1 MMSSEMK
8 PKPEMD
14 AVNSALFTGLKNG
27 KLLVQQCN
35 DCKHL
40 QFYPRPICV
49 KCGSINLGWK
59 ESSGRGKIYS
69 FTLIK
74 RVIMN
79 SKEFESELPYLI
91 ASVELEDGVRIYGR
105 LKEHNARIG
114 QQVFLDPLDA
124 GDIGLPGFKL
134 S

>member
-8 PKPEMD
+8 PKPEID
-14 AVNSALFTGLKNG
+14 LVNSALFTGLKNG
-27 KLLVQQCN
+27 KLLIQQCN
-35 DCKHL
+35 DCKNL
-40 QFYPRPICV
+40 QFYPKPICV
-49 KCGSINLGWK
+49 KCGSLNLGWK
-59 ESSGRGKIYS
+59 ESNGRGKIYT

-91 ASVELEDGVRIYGR
+91 ASVELEDGIRIYGR
-105 LKEHNARIG
+105 LKDRNARVG
-114 QQVFLDPLDA
+114 QHVSLDPLDA
-124 GDIGLPGFKL
+124 GEIGLPGFKL

>member
-1 MMSSEMK
+1 
-8 PKPEMD
+8 
-14 AVNSALFTGLKNG
+14 
-27 KLLVQQCN
+27 
-35 DCKHL
+35 
-40 QFYPRPICV
+40 
-49 KCGSINLGWK
+49 
-59 ESSGRGKIYS
+59 
-69 FTLIK
+69 
-74 RVIMN
+74 MN

>member
-1 MMSSEMK
+1 MS
-8 PKPEMD
+8 P
-14 AVNSALFTGLKNG
+14 A
-27 KLLVQQCN
+27 
-35 DCKHL
+35 
-40 QFYPRPICV
+40 
-49 KCGSINLGWK
+49 
-59 ESSGRGKIYS
+59 SSGKGKIYS

-105 LKEHNARIG
+105 LKDNNARIG
-114 QQVFLDPLDA
+114 QQVSLDPLDT